1 MPESGGLVNAPD
13 PDYKEPL
20 YGVLVKFNV
29 PTQKDAE
36 FIRERI
42 ADYVD
47 SDELQDQQEAAVYD
61 VELWNLVFA

>member
-1 MPESGGLVNAPD
+1 MLA
-13 PDYKEPL
+13 
-20 YGVLVKFNV
+20 KFNV

-61 VELWNLVFA
+61 VELWNLVRA

>member
-1 MPESGGLVNAPD
+1 MPESRGLVNAPD
-13 PDYKEPL
+13 PDHKEAL

-36 FIRERI
+36 FII

-61 VELWNLVFA
+61 VELWNLVRA